1 MHCFRKMLT
10 LLSAMLLLMAPSAGS
25 ALRIGEYIPLTA
37 SVSTETLTGSEESG
51 SEEYQ
56 FENTNTTDT
65 NIDTSG
71 SELIGYGEH
80 QYPVTVA
87 FAGDITDISP
97 EQYPDIYQFEQE
109 LLVEGS
115 EISKLFEI
123 YKAGGMTPGDRT
135 RLPNVWNCPLT
146 QVRIP

>member
-109 LLVEGS
+109 LLLGKS
-115 EISKLFEI
+115 HSIFERFS
-123 YKAGGMTPGDRT
+123 T
-135 RLPNVWNCPLT
+135 
-146 QVRIP
+146 